1 MGGWVS
7 EREREERARATCTH
21 TPARAFF
28 SLAPPLA
35 QRRPCVPHPHLLTRS
50 LASHTTLRSHTH
62 VPLSPLRRY
71 ACRNHPAGQVPF
83 FCMGF
88 QKRLQTDDQVYAK
101 VRVTD
106 RVYQNACKPSCVC
119 VCVCV

>member
-1 MGGWVS
+1 MH
-7 EREREERARATCTH
+7 TH
-21 TPARAFF
+21 TCSRLLLARSTSGRGVHV
-28 SLAPPLA
+28 SLIPTYSLVPLL
-35 QRRPCVPHPHLLTRS
+35 RTPRS
-50 LASHTTLRSHTH
+50 VRTH

-119 VCVCV
+119 VCVCTSYTLRG

>member
-1 MGGWVS
+1 MCPS
-7 EREREERARATCTH
+7 SPLTH
-21 TPARAFF
+21 SFPCFAHH
-28 SLAPPLA
+28 APFA
-35 QRRPCVPHPHLLTRS
+35 
-50 LASHTTLRSHTH
+50 HTY
-62 VPLSPLRRY
+62 PLRRY

-119 VCVCV
+119 VCVCVCVCTSYTLRG